1 MAQKKLVRS
10 QKNRVIGGVA
20 GGVAEYF
27 DIDPILV
34 RLVFVLLT
42 IFGGSGVLLYIIAWI
57 VIPEAGA
64 PTSIE
69 DRVEEIAKTVEDK
82 AKQVASEFK
91 DTTKS
96 KKDSVDTGPRVVGG
110 LILVAIGTLFLLQNI
125 IGIDAGRI
133 LWPVIIIA
141 IGLGLILKSGK
152 ESS

>member
-1 MAQKKLVRS
+1 MAQKRLVRS

-20 GGVAEYF
+20 GGIAEYF

-57 VIPEAGA
+57 VIPDAHA
-64 PTSIE
+64 PANME
-69 DRVEEIAKTVEDK
+69 ERVEEIAKTVEDK
-82 AKQVASEFK
+82 AKQIASEFK
-91 DTTKS
+91 DSTKS
-96 KKDSVDTGPRVVGG
+96 KSDSRDDSPRVVGG
-110 LILVAIGTLFLLQNI
+110 LVLIAIGALFLLQNI

-133 LWPVIIIA
+133 LWPIIIIA

-152 ESS
+152 GTA